1 MSKYAKQIA
10 DLQATRKSKSD
21 RMKAIQDKATEQS
34 RTLDAGEQEEFDT
47 LKGELS
53 VIDKNIGNL
62 RDLEAIEKAGIPV
75 PYSCRVG
82 GCGTCELRVIR
93 GDIDHRDHCLPPEDR
108 AAGRSLISCV
118 SRAANG
124 ELVLDL

>member
-10 DLQATRKSKSD
+10 DLQATRKAKSD
-21 RMKAIQDKATEQS
+21 RMKAIQAKATEQE

-62 RDLEAIEKAGIPV
+62 RDLEAIEKAEEADAATAKPADDSAARSRTVATVRAG
-75 PYSCRVG
+75 
-82 GCGTCELRVIR
+82 L
-93 GDIDHRDHCLPPEDR
+93 
-108 AAGRSLISCV
+108 AAGPLNSGIQPRYL
-118 SRAANG
+118 ATQFQNG
-124 ELVLDL
+124 